1 MVQKWQ
7 YIGRVSIAKPDDL
20 DDITKILNQA
30 IERGNANAYISF
42 FIAEERNQWFEEHM
56 EGKYTVYVYKEGE
69 AVLGYLSIG
78 PYRKGRGAFRNTAEV
93 SYYVDFTH
101 HRKGIASKLMLKAIE
116 HCHEKEIKT
125 LLAFL
130 YSHNKSS
137 IDFMKRFG
145 FEQWGL
151 FPRTA
156 ESKGKEFDHVVYG
169 KRIEK
174 ILQ

>member
-1 MVQKWQ
+1 MVQKRQ

-30 IERGNANAYISF
+30 INWGNANAYTKELRS
-42 FIAEERNQWFEEHM
+42 EDRYEWFNEHM
-56 EGKYTVYVYKEGE
+56 KGKYAVYVYKEGE
-69 AVLGYLSIG
+69 DLLGYLSIG
-78 PYRKGRGAFRNTAEV
+78 PFRKGRGAFRNTAEV

-101 HRKGIASKLMLKAIE
+101 HRKGIGSKLMRKAFE
-116 HCHEKEIKT
+116 HCKEKEIKT

-137 IDFMKRFG
+137 ITFMKRFG

-156 ESKGKEFDHVVYG
+156 KSKGKEFDHVVYG
-169 KRIEK
+169 KRIE
-174 ILQ
+174 

>member
-1 MVQKWQ
+1 MVQKRQ
-7 YIGRVSIAKPDDL
+7 YIGRVSIAKPNDL

-30 IERGNANAYISF
+30 INWGNANAYTKELRS
-42 FIAEERNQWFEEHM
+42 EDRYKWFNEHM
-56 EGKYTVYVYKEGE
+56 KGKYAVYVYKEGE
-69 AVLGYLSIG
+69 TVLGYLSIG

-101 HRKGIASKLMLKAIE
+101 HRKGIVSKLMLKAFE
-116 HCHEKEIKT
+116 HCKEKEIKT

-130 YSHNKSS
+130 YSHNKTS

-156 ESKGKEFDHVVYG
+156 KSKGKEFDHVVYG
-169 KRIEK
+169 KRIE
-174 ILQ
+174 